1 MSVAK
6 LIFSYE
12 TTSGATNSGVPKRT
26 FRVFEKD
33 VKKIYYLGIVSRP
46 AVPKFESTAA
56 KFEEE
61 K

>member
-1 MSVAK
+1 MTK
-6 LIFSYE
+6 KF
-12 TTSGATNSGVPKRT
+12 VPVLCRKRT

-33 VKKIYYLGIVSRP
+33 VNKIYYLGIVSRP